1 MSNSQENQKRIQTE
15 ESAIEA
21 LRKELRLTRIFSAV
35 TSLLIIAVLVGG
47 FWVCSEVKGYVE
59 EVWPLVEQLST
70 VDFAAINSTMEK
82 LDQTVGT
89 VDWEYMSQQLGALN
103 VDAINEAIEGL
114 DTEELTKAL
123 ANINEAA
130 ETLQKLSD
138 GMKAFASKFGL

>member
-1 MSNSQENQKRIQTE
+1 MSNSQEKGNYVQTE
-15 ESAIEA
+15 SSAIDA
-21 LRKELRLTRIFSAV
+21 LRRELRITRIFSAV
-35 TSLLIIAVLVGG
+35 TSILIVVMLAGG
-47 FWVCSEVKGYVE
+47 FVVCNEVKTYVD

-70 VDFAAINSTMEK
+70 VDFAAISSTMEN
-82 LDQTVGT
+82 LEQTVGT
-89 VDWEYMSQQLGALN
+89 VDWEYMSKQLGALN

-138 GMKAFASKFGL
+138 GMKAFASKFGF

>member
-1 MSNSQENQKRIQTE
+1 MSNTQENQKMMQTE
-15 ESAIEA
+15 NSAIEA

-35 TSLLIIAVLVGG
+35 TSLLIIAMLAGG
-47 FWVCSEVKGYVE
+47 FMVCSEVKTYVD

-70 VDFAAINSTMEK
+70 VDFAAISSTMET
-82 LDQTVGT
+82 LEQTVGT
-89 VDWEYMSQQLGALN
+89 VDWEYMSKQLGALN

>member
-70 VDFAAINSTMEK
+70 VDFAAISSTMEK

>member
-1 MSNSQENQKRIQTE
+1 MSNSQEKGNYMQTE
-15 ESAIEA
+15 SSAIDA
-21 LRKELRLTRIFSAV
+21 LRRELRVTRIFSAV

-47 FWVCSEVKGYVE
+47 FLVWSEVTTYVD

-70 VDFAAINSTMEK
+70 MDFAAISSTMEK

-89 VDWEYMSQQLGALN
+89 VDWENMSKQLGALN
-103 VDAINEAIEGL
+103 VDAINEAIDGL